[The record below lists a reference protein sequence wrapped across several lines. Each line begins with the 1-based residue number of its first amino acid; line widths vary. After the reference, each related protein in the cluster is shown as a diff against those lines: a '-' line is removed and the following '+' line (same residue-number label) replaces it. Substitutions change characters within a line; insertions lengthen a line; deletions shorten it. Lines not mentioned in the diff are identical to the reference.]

1 MAETVSQLSG
11 LPDLIRVLVT
21 ADTPS
26 GILAAMWWMVG
37 LIILT
42 VLSLSS
48 ALVAFVFHRSTAEDR
63 TLLGDRSKST
73 VERP

>member
-11 LPDLIRVLVT
+11 LYDPVRVL
-21 ADTPS
+21 AIEAAAS
-26 GILAAMWWMVG
+26 GILAAMWWIVG

-63 TLLGDRSKST
+63 TLLGDSSKSKA
-73 VERP
+73 ERP